1 MYSGPKTLRRFLKHS
16 LFNKM
21 CMTIA
26 DVYLSQSGWVLDEMN
41 LRAKT
46 YPLTGNPPED
56 EEDDSDLDTDAYS
69 SPLEVE

>member
-1 MYSGPKTLRRFLKHS
+1 
-16 LFNKM
+16 M

-56 EEDDSDLDTDAYS
+56 EEEDDSDLDTDTYS